1 MSEGLKPCPL
11 CGRSIQL
18 YYKLR
23 ESDHPYDD
31 DLLEA
36 WPSCHCPLSL
46 KESAGYDEEEKQKE
60 AKIELIGHW
69 NVLPRYPRPLRW
81 TTDPPKEPGW
91 YWNMNIHHPNEAYP
105 VFYATSRLGTLKNVS
120 GDERWAGPIP
130 MPSEKCDDI
139 RPEYWWS
146 LLESH

>member
-1 MSEGLKPCPL
+1 MSEELKPCPL

-46 KESAGYDEEEKQKE
+46 KESAGYGEEEEQKK
-60 AKIELIGHW
+60 AKIGLIEYW
-69 NVLPRYPRPLRW
+69 NILPRYPRPLRW
-81 TTDPPKEPGW
+81 TKEPPKEPGW
-91 YWNMNIHHPNEAYP
+91 YWVRDYGKRIHIVDVGCNMTEYEPQPHRE
-105 VFYATSRLGTLKNVS
+105 
-120 GDERWAGPIP
+120 WAGPIP
-130 MPSEKCDDI
+130 E
-139 RPEYWWS
+139 PE
-146 LLESH
+146 E